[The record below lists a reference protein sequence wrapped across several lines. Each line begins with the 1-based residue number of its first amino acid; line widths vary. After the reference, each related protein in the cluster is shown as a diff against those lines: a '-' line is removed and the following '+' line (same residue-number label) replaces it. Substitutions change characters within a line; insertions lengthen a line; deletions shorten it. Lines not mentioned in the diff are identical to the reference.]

1 MEQLARILIFLG
13 MLLVNLITTHRC
25 ATKKYSITRIIGELT
40 LFTIFIFV
48 VSFSIRIKFDLPYF
62 HDGIVILIGF
72 TSFFILN
79 HLYQESWN
87 KILSIMIF
95 SRIHTM
101 TVTFLSLQI
110 STLFEFKNH
119 FQIALIIQT
128 IIFLFSTPFI
138 IKFIKNKFLYILKH
152 IPLKMNKYLIL
163 LSLLE
168 FTTLLIIYLF
178 IVEAAN
184 CYWKIITGILV
195 ALTAVISYHL
205 IYIIVKNSKSIN
217 FLKYLAYT
225 DNLTGIKNR
234 LALFLDSDKFISE
247 NIPFTIIYMDLNNFK
262 KVNDTFGHSVGDDYL
277 KKFSEKAMEVV
288 GDKGSIYRMSGDE
301 FVCLYRGNKIDLFL
315 AAFDEKITNF
325 LKTDIHFLGI
335 SIGSAK
341 FPQDANTIDELI
353 NKADKAMYEVKKQ
366 TKN

>member
-1 MEQLARILIFLG
+1 MEQVARILIFLEV
-13 MLLVNLITTHRC
+13 MLINLITTHRC
-25 ATKKYSITRIIGELT
+25 ATKKYSTKRIIVELT

-48 VSFSIRIKFDLPYF
+48 VSLSIRFIFNLPYL
-62 HDGIVILIGF
+62 HDSIVVLIGF

-79 HLYQESWN
+79 RLYQESWN
-87 KILSIMIF
+87 KILAIMIF

-110 STLFEFKNH
+110 STLFKFKNH

-128 IIFLFSTPFI
+128 IIYLFSTPSI

-152 IPLKMNKYLIL
+152 IPLKMNKYFIM

-168 FTTLLIIYLF
+168 FVTLLIIYLF
-178 IVEAAN
+178 ILGAAN
-184 CYWKIITGILV
+184 SYWKIITGILV

-234 LALFLDSDKFISE
+234 LSLFLDSEKFISE

-262 KVNDTFGHSVGDDYL
+262 KINDTFGHSVGDDYL
-277 KKFSEKAMEVV
+277 KKFTEKAMEVV
-288 GDKGSIYRMSGDE
+288 SDKGSIYRMSGDE

-315 AAFDEKITNF
+315 ATFDEKITNF

-353 NKADKAMYEVKKQ
+353 KKADKAMYKVKKQ